1 LALCGRRREG
11 GDEVKKSIAWV
22 LLSMLCV
29 LSFTAFAWGGEVGVG
44 IRVILASH
52 QAKGIDARLQD
63 IQKNLGTLFNYSSYQ
78 LLQERSLLL
87 SEGETDQLPLA
98 DNKEL
103 QIKLILEQGGT
114 AEIAV
119 EILRAGRG
127 IFKTTAKLKKGGTL
141 LIGGPKHED
150 GVLILAIAAQ

>member
-1 LALCGRRREG
+1 M
-11 GDEVKKSIAWV
+11 KKSISWV
-22 LLSMLCV
+22 LVSLFFIV
-29 LSFTAFAWGGEVGVG
+29 SFTSFAWGEEVGIG

-52 QAKGIDARLQD
+52 QAKGIDGRLQD

-78 LLQERSLLL
+78 LLQERSFLL
-87 SEGETDQLPLA
+87 SAGQSDQLPLA

-103 QIKLILEQGGT
+103 HIQLIQEQGGT

-119 EILRAGRG
+119 EILRGG
-127 IFKTTAKLKKGGTL
+127 KSIFKTTAKLKKGGTL

>member
-1 LALCGRRREG
+1 M
-11 GDEVKKSIAWV
+11 I
-22 LLSMLCV
+22 
-29 LSFTAFAWGGEVGVG
+29 SFASFAWGAEVGVG

-52 QAKGIDARLQD
+52 EEEGIDARLED
-63 IQKNLGTLFNYSSYQ
+63 IQKNLGTLFNYSSYR

-87 SEGETDQLPLA
+87 SEGQMDQLPLA
-98 DNKEL
+98 DDKEL
-103 QIKLILEQGGT
+103 HIQLLQEQGGT

-119 EILRAGRG
+119 EILQGG
-127 IFKTTAKLKKGGTL
+127 KDIFKTTAKLKKGGTL

>member
-1 LALCGRRREG
+1 M
-11 GDEVKKSIAWV
+11 KQPISWV
-22 LLSMLCV
+22 LLSMFFIV
-29 LSFTAFAWGGEVGVG
+29 SFASFAWGDEVGIG

-78 LLQERSLLL
+78 LLQERSFLL
-87 SEGETDQLPLA
+87 SERQSDQLPLA
-98 DNKEL
+98 DNKDL
-103 QIKLILEQGGT
+103 HIQLIQEQGGT

-119 EILRAGRG
+119 EILRAGKG

-141 LIGGPKHED
+141 LIGGPKHDD

>member
-1 LALCGRRREG
+1 M
-11 GDEVKKSIAWV
+11 KQPISWV
-22 LLSMLCV
+22 LLSMFFIV
-29 LSFTAFAWGGEVGVG
+29 SFASFAWGDEVGIG

-78 LLQERSLLL
+78 LLQERSFLL
-87 SEGETDQLPLA
+87 SERQSDQFSLA

-103 QIKLILEQGGT
+103 HIQLIQEQGGT

-119 EILRAGRG
+119 EILRAGKG

-141 LIGGPKHED
+141 LIGGPKHDD